1 MIHQGKDVAKYSISQ
16 WNIHHSNTLEFA
28 FSYFTIAFIYAVPN
42 SLLVPSLAPSTQCI
56 SFPIF
61 FAKYN
66 SSISWAPKHWG
77 LRFFCCTKFL
87 PNTILPS
94 AEPKIFG
101 IRFCCCT
108 IFPSAFKYLHPFSAK
123 LLYLGSFTHTHTHAH
138 THTRTRTQLVIKN
151 TKFSLSSDW
160 PSYYHQITFILL
172 HFSHTCK

>member
-1 MIHQGKDVAKYSISQ
+1 MIHQGKNVAKNSISQ

-28 FSYFTIAFIYAVPN
+28 FSYFTLAFIYAVPN
-42 SLLVPSLAPSTQCI
+42 SFLVPSSAPSTQCI
-56 SFPIF
+56 SFPIL

-77 LRFFCCTKFL
+77 LRFYCCTKFL

-101 IRFCCCT
+101 TRFCCCT
-108 IFPSAFKYLHPFSAK
+108 IVPSAFKYLHPFTAK
-123 LLYLGSFTHTHTHAH
+123 LLYLGSFTHTH
-138 THTRTRTQLVIKN
+138 TQLVIKN

-172 HFSHTCK
+172 HFSHACK